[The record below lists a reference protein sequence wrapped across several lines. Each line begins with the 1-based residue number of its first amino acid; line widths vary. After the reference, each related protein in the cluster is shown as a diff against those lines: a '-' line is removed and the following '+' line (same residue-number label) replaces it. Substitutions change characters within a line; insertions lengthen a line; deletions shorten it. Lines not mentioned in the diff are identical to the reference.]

1 MLTPVQIFIKR
12 RGSSVMPPNPTR
24 SSTSPTVA
32 ALCFASGDDLP
43 RRLAPSAASLWNVA
57 TGLRLNISSA
67 PPLTTRRAPPKRLGS
82 PTEALVLGA
91 AAAAGAPVFGVP
103 RQGYQRALK

>member
-1 MLTPVQIFIKR
+1 
-12 RGSSVMPPNPTR
+12 
-24 SSTSPTVA
+24 
-32 ALCFASGDDLP
+32 
-43 RRLAPSAASLWNVA
+43 LWNVA
-57 TGLRLNISSA
+57 TGLRLNISS
-67 PPLTTRRAPPKRLGS
+67 APPKRLGS

>member
-1 MLTPVQIFIKR
+1 
-12 RGSSVMPPNPTR
+12 MPPNQKLHLPPA
-24 SSTSPTVA
+24 SP

-43 RRLAPSAASLWNVA
+43 RRLAQSAASLWNVA
-57 TGLRLNISSA
+57 TGLRLNISS
-67 PPLTTRRAPPKRLGS
+67 APPKRLGS